1 MTTIFVNM
9 LAFAT
14 LLSSVFSITSK
25 NPVISVIFLIS
36 TFVSGAG
43 YLMLIGINFV
53 GISYII
59 VYVGAI
65 AVLFLFVIMM
75 INIKL
80 TDILETGSQYTKNLP
95 LAIAIGSLFIF
106 IIFSIIPFNFNNVPA
121 ISIFLDK
128 ITYLNTILSGS
139 SNSLANNCS
148 WSLQQV
154 LSMDLINS
162 IVTNNLSAAATNFT
176 GQSSD
181 VIITDFQQIES
192 LGYSLYTYG
201 AVLLIT
207 LSVILLL
214 AMFATIVIS
223 KINHNAENA
232 SLSKDNINVN
242 QNCSPLAA
250 YAEAK
255 PLLVMKL
262 LAAVMKLQLLPLLPQ
277 KEQSSSSNEITSSIA
292 AAKAAATNEVT
303 ATTSGATARL
313 LLLIKKKPLLVL
325 IISSLLFIFALLSF
339 NCYAVAYA
347 NKFELFYFF
356 NEFNFWLKF
365 CFILFLFFT
374 NVILMFQDYYYYEN
388 VKDNSS
394 CNFITAANL
403 YLEAGVGQPT
413 NKIMNLLKVSAGGVI
428 SLLGL
433 LSSYYT
439 LKNYSCNSCEAAISS
454 CNSSFAAITPTK
466 KSSILDFDFDWFES
480 LSGIKKLAVSLLL
493 LNSVLFSCLLNIIFI
508 FYGNILIN
516 KFNLEVRYPKL
527 AKIIHLRQL
536 YTKYYLIINC
546 LLILGIILAQVA
558 FSLAILLL

>member
-128 ITYLNTILSGS
+128 ITYLNTILSGN
-139 SNSLANNCS
+139 NSLANN
-148 WSLQQV
+148 WSNV
-154 LSMDLINS
+154 VSVDLINS
-162 IVTNNLSAAATNFT
+162 VTNNHLSASPAILTSQN
-176 GQSSD
+176 SD

-223 KINHNAENA
+223 KINNVENTP
-232 SLSKDNINVN
+232 LSKDSINVN
-242 QNCSPLAA
+242 
-250 YAEAK
+250 
-255 PLLVMKL
+255 
-262 LAAVMKLQLLPLLPQ
+262 
-277 KEQSSSSNEITSSIA
+277 
-292 AAKAAATNEVT
+292 
-303 ATTSGATARL
+303 
-313 LLLIKKKPLLVL
+313 
-325 IISSLLFIFALLSF
+325 
-339 NCYAVAYA
+339 
-347 NKFELFYFF
+347 
-356 NEFNFWLKF
+356 
-365 CFILFLFFT
+365 
-374 NVILMFQDYYYYEN
+374 
-388 VKDNSS
+388 
-394 CNFITAANL
+394 
-403 YLEAGVGQPT
+403 
-413 NKIMNLLKVSAGGVI
+413 
-428 SLLGL
+428 
-433 LSSYYT
+433 
-439 LKNYSCNSCEAAISS
+439 
-454 CNSSFAAITPTK
+454 
-466 KSSILDFDFDWFES
+466 
-480 LSGIKKLAVSLLL
+480 
-493 LNSVLFSCLLNIIFI
+493 
-508 FYGNILIN
+508 
-516 KFNLEVRYPKL
+516 
-527 AKIIHLRQL
+527 
-536 YTKYYLIINC
+536 
-546 LLILGIILAQVA
+546 
-558 FSLAILLL
+558 